1 MKKEYFDA
9 LSDHLSEEKEET
21 DEDEDTVGDYK
32 YQNPKTREVFTYRRR
47 GVYRKG
53 GTLLIYKGKV

>member
-9 LSDHLSEEKEET
+9 LSDHLSEDK
-21 DEDEDTVGDYK
+21 DEVDEDTTGDYK
-32 YQNPKTREVFTYRRR
+32 YQNPKTREIFTYRRR

-53 GTLLIYKGKV
+53 GTLLIYKGKA